1 MMAASTPALAVLTAR
16 KVAHTVHSYDHD
28 ARSQSYGEEA
38 AQILVER
45 LGVLPEQ
52 VFKTLVVERADRSL
66 AVAMV
71 PVTALLSLKAAA
83 AALRTRKLTLADR
96 AAAERSSG
104 YVFGGISPLGQR
116 KSLPTV
122 IDVSALGFETI
133 LCSGGRRGLE
143 IELAPAD
150 LVRLT
155 SAVSAPIAAR

>member
-1 MMAASTPALAVLTAR
+1 MAASTPALSLLTAR

-28 ARSQSYGEEA
+28 ARVQSYGEEA
-38 AQILVER
+38 ARILVER
-45 LGVLPEQ
+45 LGVRPEQ

-66 AVAMV
+66 AVAIV
-71 PVTALLSLKAAA
+71 PVTAMLSLKAAA
-83 AALRTRKLTLADR
+83 AALSTRKIAMADR

-116 KSLPTV
+116 RSLPTA
-122 IDVSALGFETI
+122 IDDSALGFETI

-150 LVRLT
+150 LIGLT
-155 SAVSAPIAAR
+155 RATTAPIAAR

>member
-1 MMAASTPALAVLTAR
+1 MAASTPALALLTAR

-28 ARSQSYGEEA
+28 ARAQSYGEEA

-45 LGVLPEQ
+45 LGVRPEQ

-66 AVAMV
+66 AVAIV
-71 PVTALLSLKAAA
+71 PVTTTLSLKAAA
-83 AALRTRKLTLADR
+83 AALSTRKITMADR
-96 AAAERSSG
+96 TAAERSSG

-122 IDVSALGFETI
+122 IDVSALGLETI

-155 SAVSAPIAAR
+155 AATSAPIAAR

>member
-1 MMAASTPALAVLTAR
+1 MAASTPALALLTAR
-16 KVAHTVHSYDHD
+16 KVAHIVHTYEHD
-28 ARSQSYGEEA
+28 PRTQSFGSEA
-38 AQILVER
+38 AEILGER
-45 LGVLPEQ
+45 LGVRPEQ

-71 PVTALLSLKAAA
+71 PVTGLLSLKAAA
-83 AALRTRKLTLADR
+83 AALNTRKVAMADR

-116 KSLPTV
+116 RSLPTV
-122 IDVSALGFETI
+122 IDDSALEFDRV

-150 LVRLT
+150 LIRLT
-155 SAVSAPIAAR
+155 RAVTAPIAAH

>member
-1 MMAASTPALAVLTAR
+1 MAASTPALAVLTAR
-16 KVAHTVHSYDHD
+16 KVAHTVHAYDHD
-28 ARSQSYGEEA
+28 ARTQSYGEEA

-45 LGVLPEQ
+45 LGIRPEQ

-66 AVAMV
+66 AVAIV
-71 PVTALLSLKAAA
+71 PVTSMLSLKAAA
-83 AALRTRKLTLADR
+83 AALATRKITMADR

-116 KSLPTV
+116 RSLPTA
-122 IDVSALGFETI
+122 IDVSALDFETI

-155 SAVSAPIAAR
+155 GATSAPIAAR

>member
-1 MMAASTPALAVLTAR
+1 MAASTPALALFIAQG
-16 KVAHTVHSYDHD
+16 VAHTVHSYDHD
-28 ARSQSYGEEA
+28 PRAQSYGEEA

-45 LGVLPEQ
+45 LGVRPER

-66 AVAMV
+66 AVAVV
-71 PVTALLSLKAAA
+71 PVTTTLALKAAA
-83 AALRTRKLTLADR
+83 AALATRKITLADR

-116 KSLPTV
+116 RSLPTA
-122 IDVSALGFETI
+122 IDDSALDFETI

-143 IELAPAD
+143 IEVAPDD

-155 SAVSAPIAAR
+155 RATTAPIAAR

>member
-1 MMAASTPALAVLTAR
+1 MAASTPALALLTAR

-28 ARSQSYGEEA
+28 SRARSYGEEA

-45 LGVLPEQ
+45 LGVRPER
-52 VFKTLVVERADRSL
+52 VFKTLIVECADRSL
-66 AVAMV
+66 AVTIV
-71 PVTALLSLKAAA
+71 PVTTTLSLKAAA
-83 AALRTRKLTLADR
+83 SALSTRKITMADR

-116 KSLPTV
+116 RALPTA
-122 IDVSALGFETI
+122 IDDSALGFETV

-143 IELAPAD
+143 IELDPVD

-155 SAVSAPIAAR
+155 RATSAPIAAR

>member
-1 MMAASTPALAVLTAR
+1 MAASTPALALLTAR

-28 ARSQSYGEEA
+28 ARVQSYGEEA
-38 AQILVER
+38 ARILVER
-45 LGVLPEQ
+45 LGVRPEQ

-66 AVAMV
+66 AVAIV
-71 PVTALLSLKAAA
+71 PVTAMLSLKAAA
-83 AALRTRKLTLADR
+83 AALSTRKIGMADR

-116 KSLPTV
+116 RSLPTA
-122 IDVSALGFETI
+122 IDDSALGFETI

-150 LVRLT
+150 LIELT
-155 SAVSAPIAAR
+155 RATTAPIAAR

>member
-1 MMAASTPALAVLTAR
+1 MAASTPALALLTAR

-28 ARSQSYGEEA
+28 ARAQSYGEEA

-45 LGVLPEQ
+45 LGVRPEQ

-66 AVAMV
+66 AVAIV
-71 PVTALLSLKAAA
+71 PVTTTLSLKAAA
-83 AALRTRKLTLADR
+83 AALSTRKITMADR
-96 AAAERSSG
+96 TAAERSSG

-116 KSLPTV
+116 RSLPTA
-122 IDVSALGFETI
+122 IDISALGFETI

-155 SAVSAPIAAR
+155 AATSAPIAAR